1 MTANSFIQKKSALI
15 TNAPEKICSFY
26 SRKKCKFEEKFSF
39 KHEGALNEDLKSETA
54 RLVKKV
60 ESLESDNEKFKNV
73 IENKDFVVLAKAT
86 QIKYIENDI
95 EKSVDEIKKLN
106 QDNSKKEK

>member
-1 MTANSFIQKKSALI
+1 MAIVTRFLSDANSFIQKKSALI

-60 ESLESDNEKFKNV
+60 ESLESDNEKCKNV
-73 IENKDFVVLAKAT
+73 IENKTLLCWQRQPK
-86 QIKYIENDI
+86 
-95 EKSVDEIKKLN
+95 
-106 QDNSKKEK
+106 